1 MAFAR
6 SIGGRRLAGTACACL
21 LAVAA
26 GAAPAAEPIDL
37 EGTWY
42 VLVHYRDPKTANPDA
57 MRWKDLVWV
66 FTRAGTRLEWAEYP
80 IVVFDDTTGRFEAA
94 GGNPRSRVLAAW
106 EPNAEQRA
114 AIDAGPVVNRRGM
127 RVKTLRGSDARGW
140 TSPRRMSA
148 ASATVMTYQENLTIE
163 GLDALPRF
171 VREDVIASAISA
183 SSGGGTRYEVERIE
197 RDGRMLSGRYTRDD
211 RQRGT
216 FRMWR
221 TEPVRNL
228 PEKDEDERREADDG
242 AGDGPS
248 GPLDDPEAGGRP

>member
-1 MAFAR
+1 MARAR
-6 SIGGRRLAGTACACL
+6 SIRGGGLAVVVCAGL
-21 LAVAA
+21 LAIGA
-26 GAAPAAEPIDL
+26 GPAPADEPIDL

-66 FTRAGTRLEWAEYP
+66 FTRAGSRLEWAEYP
-80 IVVFDDTTGRFEAA
+80 IVVFDDTTGRFESA

-106 EPNAEQRA
+106 EPNAGQRA
-114 AIDAGPVVNRRGM
+114 VIDAGPVVNRRGM

-140 TSPRRMSA
+140 KSARRMSA

-171 VREDVIASAISA
+171 VREDVIGSAITA
-183 SSGGGTRYEVERIE
+183 ASGGGTRYEVERIE
-197 RDGRMLSGRYTRDD
+197 REGRMLSGRYVRDD
-211 RQRGT
+211 RQKGT

-228 PEKDEDERREADDG
+228 PEKDESDERGEAG
-242 AGDGPS
+242 ARGAPS
-248 GPLDDPEAGGRP
+248 GAPGERGDGGRP